1 MENGE
6 KHVPLDAVAYR
17 LYTDNRQVEGCTSF
31 FSFYFW
37 GCECRM
43 LFVHRPPALSEY
55 RPLIG
60 SSCFSFFVEG
70 GS

>member
-1 MENGE
+1 MPWVIESIPTIV
-6 KHVPLDAVAYR
+6 KLKDVR
-17 LYTDNRQVEGCTSF
+17 L

-37 GCECRM
+37 GCECRV

-55 RPLIG
+55 RLLIG
-60 SSCFSFFVEG
+60 SSCFSVFVEG